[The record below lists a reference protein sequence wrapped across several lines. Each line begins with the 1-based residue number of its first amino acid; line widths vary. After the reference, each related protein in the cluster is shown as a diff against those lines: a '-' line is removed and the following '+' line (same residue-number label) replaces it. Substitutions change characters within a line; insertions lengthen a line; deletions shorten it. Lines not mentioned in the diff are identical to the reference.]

1 MLRYGRERFQLWG
14 YIVSMSQLLLRSTK
28 SERFDTRVD
37 IAFWNV
43 QAIQLPT
50 LLPGMRVAPAD
61 SDEVERIKAEAGL
74 GATENT
80 PVFLVVGRGYRG
92 YVVAGGM
99 VTCEDSGEY
108 FAPSLIW
115 DNRPQ
120 RHI

>member
-1 MLRYGRERFQLWG
+1 MGEGDFQLWG

-61 SDEVERIKAEAGL
+61 SEDTERIRAEAGI
-74 GATENT
+74 GAIENT
-80 PVFLVVGRGYRG
+80 SVFLVADRGYRG
-92 YVVAGGM
+92 YVVAGRM

-108 FAPSLIW
+108 FEPSQIW
-115 DNRPQ
+115 DDGPRK
-120 RHI
+120 HI